1 MKYGRA
7 CVKFFTNSVSFYYKG
22 LCGILG
28 LCSGRRVYPESRYFC
43 VLISNHFP
51 NCISDER
58 SVAQE
63 VLHGALLKKKMV
75 SKIITML
82 ARLEMSTLSSGTN
95 SVF

>member
-1 MKYGRA
+1 MGER
-7 CVKFFTNSVSFYYKG
+7 VLSFLQILYHFIIRDF
-22 LCGILG
+22 GILG